1 MLLCRIST
9 SVVYQLPK
17 LRRRVRLPYPACN
30 DSQDSYEFCDF
41 SLRETTELL
50 RKFKVGLTALLLFY
64 VRMNGGLFHGN

>member
-41 SLRETTELL
+41 SL
-50 RKFKVGLTALLLFY
+50 
-64 VRMNGGLFHGN
+64 MNGGLFHGN